1 MSKSSEEDIARIHTY
16 VLPLAFVLLTIA
28 VGSLPLIIIPILA
41 IPASILLQF
50 LVMYPI
56 STKLEIISF
65 APALMLSISLGMG
78 IDYSLFLLTRLMD
91 FLRKDKPLE
100 ASVFLMM
107 RSAGHVIIV
116 SGLTLSAC
124 VLGQAFLPMP
134 CLQSFALCGCIALFI
149 LILCSFTL
157 IPALLFIMGPNL
169 VRADKAMDIK
179 GKIERLTSC
188 FSSKSVETSEHVK
201 KSPKKSAPT
210 VPSPGKA
217 VVVVTKE
224 ITTPR
229 TPKTPKTITDL
240 TDDDDDYLEK
250 GFWFYL
256 AKFLV
261 NPWKGGLLLV
271 LVLGLAVPVIVS
283 SFQLQVSLS
292 IKQLLPA
299 GSPSEV
305 LFYDLL
311 ERFKGPGIAFP
322 YQVAFRA
329 QPGRYPDGVKTEEA
343 FNNMQIMTQKLVEMG
358 GSKIENYQST
368 IVIAG
373 QWVPYKDFKEG
384 MEATGFL
391 APAFARTMQMLST
404 VVYAND
410 NQGMLVRLKPL
421 ENVLEPSVSYYCR
434 SRYYYGLRGC
444 L

>member
-1 MSKSSEEDIARIHTY
+1 MTVGVFGSSTIDRDVSKSSEEDIARIHTY

-116 SGLTLSAC
+116 SGLTLSCC

-157 IPALLFIMGPNL
+157 IPALLFIMGPTL
-169 VRADKAMDIK
+169 VRADKALNIK
-179 GKIERLTSC
+179 GTIGRLTSC
-188 FSSKSVETSEHVK
+188 FSSKSIETAKPVQGS
-201 KSPKKSAPT
+201 SPT

-217 VVVVTKE
+217 MVVVTKE

-229 TPKTPKTITDL
+229 TPKTPKTTADSNL

-261 NPWKGGLLLV
+261 NPWRGGVLLV

-292 IKQLLPA
+292 IKQLLPS

-311 ERFKGPGIAFP
+311 DRFKGPGIAFP
-322 YQVAFRA
+322 YQIAFRA
-329 QPGRYPDGVKTEEA
+329 HPGRYPDGVKTEEA

-358 GSKIENYQST
+358 GSKIENYQGT
-368 IVIAG
+368 IIIAG

-384 MEATGFL
+384 MEASGFL
-391 APAFARTMQMLST
+391 APPFARTMQMLST

-421 ENVLEPSVSYYCR
+421 ENVLEPSVR
-434 SRYYYGLRGC
+434 T
-444 L
+444 